1 MISVALCTYN
11 GEKYIRQQL
20 DSILSQT
27 MPVDEIIIRDDC
39 SNDATC
45 SIIEEYLS
53 LYSCINYKRNESN
66 LGFAKNFENA
76 IFYCQGD
83 YIFFSDQDDIWDKD
97 KVKKCVTYLQ
107 ASGMYGVY
115 TDGKLIDQNGNFLGE
130 TLFSRLLLTPYIE
143 QEIFGRFEFEILC
156 LRGNHVTGATLAI
169 TKSAKEFLLPF
180 KTSKHYLHDMWIAV
194 KLSSMAKLGRIDD
207 PLISYRIHAGQECG
221 LNKENAKDFLI
232 DCFEKKGSC
241 SNLIAM
247 RMFSISPIYLF
258 RLTIRECWKIYS
270 FYKDLYFNNL
280 SEESKFRD
288 ICYFIYVEFVVL
300 VKTITGI
307 RIFL

>member
-115 TDGKLIDQNGNFLGE
+115 TDGMLIDKDGNCLGE

-143 QEIFGRFEFEILC
+143 QNILDNHEFELLC

-169 TKSAKEFLLPF
+169 TKPAKSLLLPF
-180 KTSKHYLHDMWIAV
+180 RTSEHFLHDMWVAV
-194 KLSSMAKLGRIDD
+194 RLSSINKLGRIDK
-207 PLISYRIHAGQECG
+207 PLISYRLHSNQECG
-221 LNKENAKDFLI
+221 LKKENIKEILL
-232 DCFEKKGSC
+232 DCFDGKGKC
-241 SNLIAM
+241 NNLRTIRM
-247 RMFSISPIYLF
+247 RSISPIYIFKLSRRE
-258 RLTIRECWKIYS
+258 RLRIFDLYKSLYFMNLSNNSIIVD
-270 FYKDLYFNNL
+270 FYKFV
-280 SEESKFRD
+280 
-288 ICYFIYVEFVVL
+288 ITEFVVRIKCL
-300 VKTITGI
+300 TGF
-307 RIFL
+307 RTFK